1 MYKRQPLYRTE
12 EGLLRRVLG
21 DELYEE
27 VAAYM
32 EAKFGAPSDTPVN
45 WQGHW
50 GVEPPDGSTSIPL
63 PMAKR

>member
-1 MYKRQPLYRTE
+1 
-12 EGLLRRVLG
+12 VLG

-63 PMAKR
+63 PMARR